1 MDNDNINNVN
11 RQPFNPPPPVDPDRR
26 GRGNQPP
33 SSPPPNFTPENP
45 GMDAQPF
52 SGNPDYGIQFR
63 GGGFGPNSPGNFRRC
78 LNRFTFVWLINGNNF
93 WFYPV
98 FIGWQYV
105 EGFRWRN
112 GRWIYDRINL
122 RRILF
127 FRCF

>member
-1 MDNDNINNVN
+1 MDNNNFNNVN
-11 RQPFNPPPPVDPDRR
+11 RQFFNPPPNFDPDMR

-33 SSPPPNFTPENP
+33 SSPPPNFTPEGP

-52 SGNPDYGIQFR
+52 TTGPDYRTQFR
-63 GGGFGPNSPGNFRRC
+63 GGGFSQPGRLRRC
-78 LNRFTFVWLINGNNF
+78 LNQFTFIWLINGNNF

-98 FIGWQYV
+98 FIGRQYV

-112 GRWIYDRINL
+112 GRWIYDSINL

>member
-1 MDNDNINNVN
+1 MDNDNFYSVN
-11 RQPFNPPPPVDPDRR
+11 RQRFNPPPDVDPDMR

-33 SSPPPNFTPENP
+33 SSPPPNFIPESP
-45 GMDAQPF
+45 GMNAQPF
-52 SGNPDYGIQFR
+52 SGGPDYRTQFR
-63 GGGFGPNSPGNFRRC
+63 GGGLNQPDRLRRC
-78 LNRFTFVWLINGNNF
+78 LNRFTFMWLINGNNF

-98 FIGWQYV
+98 FIGRQHV

-112 GRWIYDRINL
+112 GRWIYDSINL